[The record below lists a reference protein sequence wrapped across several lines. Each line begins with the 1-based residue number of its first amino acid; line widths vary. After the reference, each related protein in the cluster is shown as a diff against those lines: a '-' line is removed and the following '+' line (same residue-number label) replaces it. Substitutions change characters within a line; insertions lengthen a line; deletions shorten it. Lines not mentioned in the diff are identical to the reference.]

1 MPLSVLIPVVVIGI
15 AGIAVILHLLGLT
28 APRRLT
34 DRAEA
39 LAAWAREFPE
49 LPAAEARLSADQRAA
64 LILLP
69 NGEAGIVWCFGADTV
84 ARPLAGSEL
93 RETETGF
100 VIRLRDVGAPR
111 VTVTLAAEERPR
123 WKETLLT

>member
-28 APRRLT
+28 APRRLA

-49 LPAAEARLSADQRAA
+49 LPATDAQLSADQRAA
-64 LILLP
+64 LILMDT
-69 NGEAGIVWCFGADTV
+69 GDAGLVWCFGADTV
-84 ARPLAGSEL
+84 ARPLAGSNL

-100 VIRLRDVGAPR
+100 DIRLHDVGAPR
-111 VTVTLAAEERPR
+111 VTVTLTPEDRPR
-123 WKETLLT
+123 WKEALRA